1 MKNASKL
8 LAIGLIGGL
17 IAISLHIP
25 AGFMIGA
32 MVAVGVSRL
41 VFLNLGTAPRI
52 YGEIGKIL
60 VGTFIGAT
68 FDRHVLAQLG
78 SLLLP
83 TAVAMLVLIA
93 IGLALG
99 WVLTKLTDLDVPTAL
114 FSLTPGGLPE
124 MTAVAQEVGAD
135 SRVVVTL
142 QFLRLASVVIL
153 VPLLLRLVFS

>member
-1 MKNASKL
+1 MKNASRF

-17 IAISLHIP
+17 IAIILHIP

-32 MVAVGVSRL
+32 MVTVSISRL
-41 VFLNLGTAPRI
+41 VCLNLNKAPRI

-60 VGTFIGAT
+60 LGTFIGAT
-68 FDRHVLAQLG
+68 FDRYVLVQLG
-78 SLLLP
+78 SLLP
-83 TAVAMLVLIA
+83 PRAVAMLGLIA

-99 WVLTKLTDLDVPTAL
+99 WVLSTLIGLDAATAL

-135 SRVVVTL
+135 SRVVATL
-142 QFLRLASVVIL
+142 QFLRLF
-153 VPLLLRLVFS
+153 FS

>member
-1 MKNASKL
+1 MENASKL

-17 IAISLHIP
+17 IAINLHIP

-32 MVAVGVSRL
+32 MVTVGISRL

-68 FDRHVLAQLG
+68 FDRQVLAQLG

-83 TAVAMLVLIA
+83 TAVAMLALIA
-93 IGLALG
+93 MGLALG
-99 WVLTKLTDLDVPTAL
+99 WVLSKIAGLDVPTAL

-142 QFLRLASVVIL
+142 QFLRLVSVVIL

>member
-1 MKNASKL
+1 MKNASGL
-8 LAIGLIGGL
+8 LAIGLVGGL
-17 IAISLHIP
+17 IAVVLHIP
-25 AGFMIGA
+25 AGFMVGA
-32 MVAVGVSRL
+32 TVTVGISRL
-41 VFLNLGTAPRI
+41 VFVNLGKAPRI
-52 YGEIGKIL
+52 FEEIGKIL

-99 WVLTKLTDLDVPTAL
+99 WVLSKLTGLNVQTAL

-124 MTAVAQEVGAD
+124 MTAVAQEIGAD

-153 VPLLLRLVFS
+153 VPMLLRLVFA